1 MTPRIRPGRW
11 SGAWAEPNSRSSAD
25 GAGRVVITRVQREA
39 AVTDRSTDTGPGG
52 RVGVTLVVAGVALA
66 VVLVLVS
73 WASHERSEPGSGS
86 FAQVEGAFVTA
97 GLTVC
102 TTSVAADPLA
112 PGALASRTYV
122 LGPAGTGCAG
132 DAATVVVDRF
142 ETVSDRDAAAHRFEV
157 LNRPRGSGAV
167 WTLGDTTVSVRGSS
181 GSAVQAA
188 LAPALYAAGAR

>member
-112 PGALASRTYV
+112 RSRFV
-122 LGPAGTGCAG
+122 RDRRAGWEQATRSGRGC
-132 DAATVVVDRF
+132 TRIL
-142 ETVSDRDAAAHRFEV
+142 HR
-157 LNRPRGSGAV
+157 S
-167 WTLGDTTVSVRGSS
+167 
-181 GSAVQAA
+181 
-188 LAPALYAAGAR
+188 